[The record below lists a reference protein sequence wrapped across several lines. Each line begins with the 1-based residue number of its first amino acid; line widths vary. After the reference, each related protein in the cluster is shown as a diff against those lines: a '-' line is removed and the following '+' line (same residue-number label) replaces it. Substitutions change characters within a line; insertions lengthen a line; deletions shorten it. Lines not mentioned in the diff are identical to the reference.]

1 MTQTEVWTIG
11 RLLTWT
17 TDYLRKKGSETSR
30 LDAEVLLAHARQCQ
44 RIELYTA
51 FNEEPDETIKA
62 AFREMVVRRAEGT
75 PVAYLVGHKEFYSLD
90 FRVNSDCLVPRPET
104 EHLVVSAL
112 DASKAIAK
120 SRGLSSDL
128 KNIPLKIADVCT
140 GSGCIAVTIAKHL
153 PKASIAASDV
163 SKEALKIAEVN
174 AAQHSVHD
182 RVAFFAGDLLAA
194 IPADLGPFDLIL
206 SNPPYVSNSEYEQ
219 LSKGVRDHE
228 PKQALVSG
236 PTGLEIS
243 KRLISQASERLLDGG
258 YLIIETSPMLAK
270 QLAENFSEAGGW
282 VIQPTVKDLQG
293 HARIV
298 IARRNISVE

>member
-17 TDYLRKKGSETSR
+17 TDYLRKKGSETAR

-51 FNEEPDETIKA
+51 FNEEPDEPIKA
-62 AFREMVVRRAEGT
+62 AFREIVVRRAEGT

-104 EHLVVSAL
+104 EHLVVAAL
-112 DASKAIAK
+112 DAAKAIAK
-120 SRGLSSDL
+120 SRGLPSDL
-128 KNIPLKIADVCT
+128 KNNPLTIADVCT

-153 PKASIAASDV
+153 PKAIIAASDV

-174 AAQHSVHD
+174 AAHHSVQD
-182 RVAFFAGDLLAA
+182 RIGLFAGDLLAA

-206 SNPPYVSNSEYEQ
+206 SNPPYVSDSEYEQ
-219 LSKGVRDHE
+219 LSKGIRDHE

-236 PTGLEIS
+236 PTGIEIS
-243 KRLISQASERLLDGG
+243 ERLISQAVKRIRDGG

-270 QLAENFSEAGGW
+270 QLAEKLSDGGGW
-282 VIQPTVKDLQG
+282 SIQPTIKDLQG

-298 IARRNISVE
+298 IARRKISEE